1 MFDILVFAFLLLT
14 FFILHIF
21 FQNIFFNNLIK
32 NFTASLLLNNLFMW
46 AIFYKY
52 NLILENKFLIFL
64 NVFLS
69 LFIYLILVQA
79 VRSSI
84 QIYILK
90 NYKKIKI
97 ANLNKENFNIFNKRI
112 ENLCNNN
119 IIIKN
124 KYIFIDNAKV
134 VLNLVYY
141 IFYFLKK
148 IYNEKY

>member
-64 NVFLS
+64 NVFLL

-124 KYIFIDNAKV
+124 KYILIDNAKV

>member
-124 KYIFIDNAKV
+124 KYILIDSAKV